1 MRQNTLDKQ
10 KAVIYWLLLL
20 QKRGDY
26 ITFNPS
32 RMYGLSIKSFERYIY
47 RASKDLNVKY
57 KTYKGAPYRILDTR
71 EPKNPELV
79 YVTRL

>member
-1 MRQNTLDKQ
+1 MRKFPYQTQ
-10 KAVIYWLLLL
+10 QAVNNWLLLL
-20 QKRGDY
+20 EKRGDFMV
-26 ITFNPS
+26 FNPPCL
-32 RMYGLSIKSFERYIY
+32 YGLSIKSFERYIY

-71 EPKNPELV
+71 ELKNPELV